1 MSAELVGEDSVTAVI
16 PADRQPNEN
25 SAAKPKDDIA
35 KHPRVKKPTAMPKT
49 AAGIGCVKKIKEIW
63 MMQLPHGYRH
73 GVYGCCGVLHIVF
86 FMHTKRRGA
95 IFAKILD
102 ESSMS
107 FPVAAMVKSK
117 MKAV

>member
-1 MSAELVGEDSVTAVI
+1 
-16 PADRQPNEN
+16 
-25 SAAKPKDDIA
+25 
-35 KHPRVKKPTAMPKT
+35 
-49 AAGIGCVKKIKEIW
+49 

-73 GVYGCCGVLHIVF
+73 GVYGYCGVSHIVF
-86 FMHTKRRGA
+86 FMHTKRHGA
-95 IFAKILD
+95 IFAKLLG

>member
-1 MSAELVGEDSVTAVI
+1 MSAELVGEASVTAVI
-16 PADRQPNEN
+16 LAGWQPNEN
-25 SAAKPKDDIA
+25 SDVKPKENTA
-35 KHPRVKKPTAMPKT
+35 KLQRAKKTTVKPKT
-49 AAGIGCVKKIKEIW
+49 AAGIGCVKKVKKTW

-73 GVYGCCGVLHIVF
+73 GVYGCCGVSHIVF

-95 IFAKILD
+95 IFAKLLD

-107 FPVAAMVKSK
+107 SPVAAMVKSK